1 MLEEA
6 AVLLG
11 LNREDKYDVSM
22 ERIASAL
29 LDAGLPHSEMDRFAD
44 HVIFSWIV
52 GNGDLHAKNIA
63 VLRAIE
69 PGRLGLPPRLIS
81 IRCPPLYDLVNT
93 KLVIRGDLFALPVN
107 GKQNNLRV
115 NDFAALTR
123 LWGRT
128 KEETRAQVENLAS
141 KISSQLSDVLAS
153 SHLPDD
159 LQVRYEQTVART
171 LESL

>member
-1 MLEEA
+1 ML
-6 AVLLG
+6 
-11 LNREDKYDVSM
+11 
-22 ERIASAL
+22 
-29 LDAGLPHSEMDRFAD
+29 
-44 HVIFSWIV
+44 
-52 GNGDLHAKNIA
+52 GN
-63 VLRAIE
+63 
-69 PGRLGLPPRLIS
+69 PPRLMS
-81 IRCPPLYDLVNT
+81 IRYSPLYDLVNT
-93 KLVIRGDLFALPVN
+93 RLVIRGDLFALSVD

-153 SHLPDD
+153 SRLSDE
-159 LQVRYEQTVART
+159 LRNRYEQTVEHA